1 MTAPLRPLPSGAPA
15 PRRRLRLQ
23 TVLLAVAGVVAINLL
38 VAATIIG
45 GSEDGP
51 ELPSTIE
58 SVIPTP
64 GAGILAQD
72 DVGADLLDTYTG
84 VLLIDGVELP
94 EDQLRINLPLG
105 EVGFRPGPGKDITRL
120 EEGLHS
126 ATIVYWPQDRSREV
140 AKSFTWQ
147 FRAH

>member
-1 MTAPLRPLPSGAPA
+1 M
-15 PRRRLRLQ
+15 
-23 TVLLAVAGVVAINLL
+23 
-38 VAATIIG
+38 
-45 GSEDGP
+45 
-51 ELPSTIE
+51 
-58 SVIPTP
+58 
-64 GAGILAQD
+64 
-72 DVGADLLDTYTG
+72 GADLLDTYTG

-105 EVGFRPGPGKDITRL
+105 EVGFRPGPKNDITRF
-120 EEGLHS
+120 EEGLHT